1 MFVGEIGIQRR
12 EFLYEIKFWEARRI
26 LRGYNRRERGM
37 WSATRWQTYYLMS
50 VSMADLK
57 KAGINGPTDLIKFP
71 WEKETADTTD
81 LPSDEEIAEM
91 QAEMDAINQYYAEKN
106 KQP

>member
-1 MFVGEIGIQRR
+1 MLVGEIGISSGQ
-12 EFLYEIKFWEARRI
+12 FYYGLKWWELQAI
-26 LRGYNRRERGM
+26 IRGYNRRERGM

-71 WEKETADTTD
+71 WEKETADTTY

-91 QAEMDAINQYYAEKN
+91 QAEMDATNQYYAEKN
-106 KQP
+106 NLP